1 MMARNLSDDSKIG
14 RLDRAAMWL
23 SAACVVHCLATA
35 ILVAALSTAGGIL
48 GNPVIHETGLVLAIA
63 LGCVAFG
70 RGIVAHRR
78 VLPILL
84 GATGLSLMM
93 AALFV
98 AHAGGHLV
106 ESALTIVGVAVLAAG
121 HALNRHTHR

>member
-1 MMARNLSDDSKIG
+1 MTARNLTDDSKIG
-14 RLDRAAMWL
+14 RLDRVAMWL

-35 ILVAALSTAGGIL
+35 ILVAVLSTAGGIL
-48 GNPVIHETGLVLAIA
+48 GSPVIHETGLVLAIA

-93 AALFV
+93 AALVV

-121 HALNRHTHR
+121 HAVNRHAHR

>member
-1 MMARNLSDDSKIG
+1 MASEMIDDGKTG

-23 SAACVVHCLATA
+23 SAACVVHCLATTVLLA
-35 ILVAALSTAGGIL
+35 ILSTAGGIL
-48 GNPVIHETGLVLAIA
+48 GSPLIHEAGLVIAIV

-70 RGIVAHRR
+70 RGILGHGRM
-78 VLPILL
+78 LPIVL
-84 GATGLSLMM
+84 GASGLSLMA

-98 AHAGGHLV
+98 GQEGEHLV

-121 HALNRHTHR
+121 HALNRRARR

>member
-1 MMARNLSDDSKIG
+1 MMARDLSDDSKHG
-14 RLDRAAMWL
+14 RLDRVAMWL

-35 ILVAALSTAGGIL
+35 ILVAVLSTAGGIL
-48 GNPVIHETGLVLAIA
+48 GSPLIHETGLVLAIA

-78 VLPILL
+78 VLPTVL
-84 GATGLSLMM
+84 GAMGLSLMM
-93 AALFV
+93 AALVV

-121 HALNRHTHR
+121 HALNRHAHR